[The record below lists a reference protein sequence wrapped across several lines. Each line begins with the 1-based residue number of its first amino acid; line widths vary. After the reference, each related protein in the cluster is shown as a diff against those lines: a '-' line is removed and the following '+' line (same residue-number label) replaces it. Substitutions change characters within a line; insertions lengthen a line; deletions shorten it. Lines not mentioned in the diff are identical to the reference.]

1 MLSHVLSFLLLLLLF
16 VGSKAMA
23 NARENECP
31 VTVTPKI
38 LGHARW
44 GRGQKSAME
53 IAVQDFH
60 HSTTCSKQLVLHF
73 KDYDGYLARAA
84 SVGKVLFF
92 PQTGILF

>member
-1 MLSHVLSFLLLLLLF
+1 MLSHVLIFLLLLLLF
-16 VGSKAMA
+16 VGSKAK
-23 NARENECP
+23 ENECP
-31 VTVTPKI
+31 VTMAPKI

-53 IAVQDFH
+53 IVVQDFH

-73 KDYDGYLARAA
+73 KDCDGYLARAA

>member
-1 MLSHVLSFLLLLLLF
+1 MLSHVLIFLLLLLLF
-16 VGSKAMA
+16 VGSKA
-23 NARENECP
+23 RENECP
-31 VTVTPKI
+31 VTMTPKI

-60 HSTTCSKQLVLHF
+60 HSITCSKQLVLHF
-73 KDYDGYLARAA
+73 KDCDGYLARAA